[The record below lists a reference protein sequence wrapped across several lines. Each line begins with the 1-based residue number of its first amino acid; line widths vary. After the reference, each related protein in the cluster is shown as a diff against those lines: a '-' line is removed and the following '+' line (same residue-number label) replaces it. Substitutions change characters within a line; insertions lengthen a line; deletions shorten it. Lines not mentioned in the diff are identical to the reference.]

1 MKKISGDLQNLQNT
15 SDDVHWKASSSEKSG
30 DGLEFFDFRPVF
42 FIFQR
47 TPFDFCRLGGPFVVA
62 FFRPPVFFH
71 CLLDDVLRNAFVFQL
86 EDGLEATDASRFKV
100 VDVGCGELRV
110 IQQPS
115 LQQVIDDGLDILRGE
130 FAGVE
135 KLPFEARHGMRAVLQ
150 EAEGFFTAV
159 FKGVGGHAGEN
170 RAVWEA

>member
-1 MKKISGDLQNLQNT
+1 MISIEKPLLARNLAMAWSFLISGQSFLYFSERHLIFAA
-15 SDDVHWKASSSEKSG
+15 SAARSSSLSSVPQ
-30 DGLEFFDFRPVF
+30 F
-42 FIFQR
+42 
-47 TPFDFCRLGGPFVVA
+47 
-62 FFRPPVFFH
+62 FFH
-71 CLLDDVLRNAFVFQL
+71 CLLDDVLRNAVVFQL

-115 LQQVIDDGLDILRGE
+115 LQQVIDDSLDILRGE

-135 KLPFEARHGMRAVLQ
+135 ELPFEGRHGMRAVFK